1 MTVGLFVQG
10 LYELETVLFES
21 FRLVVA
27 FLDQVVELFFQI
39 VEKHRVLVDVL

>member
-10 LYELETVLFES
+10 LDEIETVLLES

-27 FLDQVVELFFQI
+27 FLDQVVEFF
-39 VEKHRVLVDVL
+39 L